1 MRKKVFAAV
10 LAMLMLT
17 GCANTAGDKAEI
29 TMTETTSVSQTLPDE
44 VEVEVCEEDN
54 DDEFTDPLED
64 VIFEDDEEEYDPYP
78 EDELLENGNE
88 DISQFLEATASTSA
102 PAKVKLKKA
111 YTAKKTSVTI
121 SWSKIKNAK
130 GYRVQIYNSSK
141 KVWKNLKTI
150 TKNST
155 VSYKVTGLKA
165 GTKYKLRV
173 KAYTKASGKTAWG
186 KASAAKNVVT
196 KAKAVTLKA
205 TNITEKSV
213 KFSWAKVKC
222 HGYKLQQY
230 TNKTWKTIRTLK
242 NTAASATVSDLK
254 SNTSYKYRIVSYVT
268 DSSKNKTWNTN
279 SSACSITTKP
289 TTTKQTTT
297 AKPTTTTKQTTKA
310 TTTTTAKPITTTT
323 TTAWQHNHTEPVYK
337 EVTKTYWMAGL
348 QFYYGGHPEYCT
360 WGPNRLTPDRDPDGY
375 WQRRTSYDLLCWHYG
390 RLEDVPDEY
399 KIQWITK
406 DNCTDYGISSSEWYN
421 LTSYNGYSIATTDY
435 WGNITE
441 FNPEYDVLVG
451 IKATASKKAINAYE
465 DQFDVSFMAGCS
477 NVGNC
482 YMPVAQ
488 EKKTEVDYYR
498 CSDCGK
504 PL

>member
-1 MRKKVFAAV
+1 MRKKFFAAV

-17 GCANTAGDKAEI
+17 GCANTAGDKAEK
-29 TMTETTSVSQTLPDE
+29 TMTETTSVSQALPDE

-54 DDEFTDPLED
+54 DDEFTDSLED
-64 VIFEDDEEEYDPYP
+64 VIFEDDEEEFDPYP

-111 YTAKKTSVTI
+111 YTAQKTSVTI

-173 KAYTKASGKTAWG
+173 KAYTKASGKTVWG

-205 TNITEKSV
+205 ANITEKSV

-230 TNKTWKTIRTLK
+230 TNKTWKTIKTLK
-242 NTAASATVSDLK
+242 NTATSVTVSDLK

-297 AKPTTTTKQTTKA
+297 TKATTTTTAKQTTKQTTTTTAKQTTKA
-310 TTTTTAKPITTTT
+310 TTTTTKSTEATTEKEVHVCDWR
-323 TTAWQHNHTEPVYK
+323 TAIPVYK
-337 EVTKTYWMAGL
+337 DVVVPAWDETVKKREYSNECHGCKLKEYYVEEAWNNKDEATLKKLILTNVTDKKVIKNVNEINL
-348 QFYYGGHPEYCT
+348 LEYCSGWHDLFT
-360 WGPNRLTPDRDPDGY
+360 THCDICGDRGY
-375 WQRRTSYDLLCWHYG
+375 GWT
-390 RLEDVPDEY
+390 
-399 KIQWITK
+399 
-406 DNCTDYGISSSEWYN
+406 SSSVEVEQV
-421 LTSYNGYSIATTDY
+421 IHHEETT
-435 WGNITE
+435 
-441 FNPEYDVLVG
+441 
-451 IKATASKKAINAYE
+451 KS
-465 DQFDVSFMAGCS
+465 
-477 NVGNC
+477 
-482 YMPVAQ
+482 
-488 EKKTEVDYYR
+488 EVDYYI
-498 CSDCGK
+498 CSECGK
-504 PL
+504 RL